1 MIGIA
6 LGHDCPAFPAFGKPC
21 PVVIFTFG
29 AFCFLPASI
38 PRFAI
43 AIPSLWVLIGSYAAF
58 GFHVY
63 EDLGLIVGA
72 IAAIAIIYQQR
83 IERVSLTSPPSGE
96 LVADVASPSTGAS
109 SGTRAL

>member
-1 MIGIA
+1 MAAVLTAYALLLYPMIGIA

-43 AIPSLWVLIGSYAAF
+43 AIPSLWVLIGSYAPF

-72 IAAIAIIYQQR
+72 IAAIAIIYHATHR
-83 IERVSLTSPPSGE
+83 TG
-96 LVADVASPSTGAS
+96 VADLAA
-109 SGTRAL
+109 